1 MTTGDYSCFSDDVR
15 LILIAY
21 QTFEKSG
28 ICLSSFDSVIDICC
42 RSTSYR
48 DSISCWKF
56 VLISSSRPI
65 ILNTEVM
72 PSSKIVTF
80 LRCPSQFVKRTERKS
95 YCLLEVNQAVLRTT
109 NSLESP
115 TASNLLSCFGEPMD
129 LTTHPQNTRLQ
140 MEHGLSAKISQS

>member
-28 ICLSSFDSVIDICC
+28 KCLSSFDSVIDICC
-42 RSTSYR
+42 RSTSSR

-56 VLISSSRPI
+56 VLINSSRNF

-72 PSSKIVTF
+72 PSCKIVSF
-80 LRCPSQFVKRTERKS
+80 LRWPSQPVKPTERKS
-95 YCLLEVNQAVLRTT
+95 SCLLEVNQAVLQTT
-109 NSLESP
+109 SSMEPP
-115 TASNLLSCFGEPMD
+115 TASSLLSCFGELMD
-129 LTTHPQNTRLQ
+129 LTTVPQNTHLP
-140 MEHGLSAKISQS
+140 MEHGHSAKISQS